1 MAFVELTCI
10 SCPLGCPLRVETDD
24 EGRVLSVTGNTCRR
38 GEEYGRKEV
47 TAPTRTVT
55 STVRLTGG
63 GSPVVSVRT
72 REDIPKG
79 KIFDV
84 MAAIRSVSVAAPVH
98 IGDVVIPN
106 IAGTGVDLI
115 ATAEREAV

>member
-47 TAPTRTVT
+47 T
-55 STVRLTGG
+55 
-63 GSPVVSVRT
+63 
-72 REDIPKG
+72 E
-79 KIFDV
+79 
-84 MAAIRSVSVAAPVH
+84 
-98 IGDVVIPN
+98 IGRAHV
-106 IAGTGVDLI
+106 
-115 ATAEREAV
+115 